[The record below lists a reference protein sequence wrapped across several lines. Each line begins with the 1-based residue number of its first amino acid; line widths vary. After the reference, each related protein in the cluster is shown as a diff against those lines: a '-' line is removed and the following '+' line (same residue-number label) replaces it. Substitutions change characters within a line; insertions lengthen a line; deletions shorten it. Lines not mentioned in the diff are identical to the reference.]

1 MPLVELTALSHRVLT
16 AMLAMQRYSWE
27 QGVAAHAVH
36 DVGRYD
42 VLLAM
47 AHDAVTR
54 QTQSG
59 QLADMGESS
68 AVNGA
73 VNGEAV
79 LWAGRATGDPRYH
92 QAADWQLYWL
102 LEHAP
107 RSEDG
112 TLFHLTA
119 VRQIWADTIYMVCP
133 FLATAG
139 HPDAAVGQI
148 DGHRV
153 RLFDEQA
160 GLYAAIWDEDRRSLS
175 RSQFW
180 GTGNGWVVAAI
191 ARMMPHLP
199 RGEARDDLGRHAQR
213 VIDSAMRWRRKDG
226 LFHDVVNAPETFVET
241 NFAQMLAYAIFCG
254 VADRWLPFGYVG
266 LGHSLRDAAAARV
279 DNAGLVW
286 GVCGSPDF
294 TGPGTSVEGQAFF
307 LLAHAAAER
316 ITADTA

>member
-1 MPLVELTALSHRVLT
+1 MPLESSALAHRVLT

-27 QGVAAHAVH
+27 HGVASNAVH

-54 QTQSG
+54 QTRSG
-59 QLADMGESS
+59 QLADLRESS

-73 VNGEAV
+73 ANGEAV

-107 RSEDG
+107 RTDEG
-112 TLFHLTA
+112 TLYHLTTS
-119 VRQIWADTIYMVCP
+119 RQIWADTVYMVCP
-133 FLATAG
+133 FLAAAG
-139 HPDAAVGQI
+139 HPGPAVGQVE
-148 DGHRV
+148 GHRA
-153 RLFDEQA
+153 RLFNEEA
-160 GLYAAIWDEDRRSLS
+160 GLYAAIWDDDRRALT
-175 RSQFW
+175 RPAFW
-180 GTGNGWVVAAI
+180 GTGNGWVLAGI
-191 ARMMPHLP
+191 ARMMPSLP

-213 VIDSAMRWRRKDG
+213 VIDSALRWRRKDG
-226 LFHDVVNAPETFVET
+226 LFHDVLNAPDTFVET

-254 VADRWLPFGYVG
+254 VADRWLPFGYLG
-266 LGHSLRDAAAARV
+266 LGHSLRESAAARV

-286 GVCGSPDF
+286 GVCGAPEF
-294 TGPGTSVEGQAFF
+294 VEPGTSVEGQAFF
-307 LLAHAAAER
+307 LMAQAAADR
-316 ITADTA
+316 VST